1 MHDTGVV
8 HQALS
13 RRAVRLAA
21 ALLLGLLTALGAP
34 LAGPS
39 ALLSAAYA
47 EQPVDLPGQVYD
59 PAGALSGGE
68 GRVEAALE
76 RLEEETGLILY
87 VAFVDTFEGAGGNSG
102 AEWAQATYDTS
113 GMGGNN
119 VLLAVAVEDR
129 AYGSAADSASGLTPE
144 SVAAVETDFIVPA
157 LREDDWVGAV
167 EGAADG
173 YIAAASGDLGQDGS
187 SYPGGEGGLGTDSAF
202 GLPWLVFAPLVA
214 VGGVALVSRL
224 GNKAARR
231 GGPRPD
237 SDPAEPAAAQGLP
250 TLELQR
256 LAAEALV
263 SLDNAIR
270 SADEELAFAEAQF
283 GQQRTAQFR
292 GVVAQAHA
300 QAREAFRIRQE
311 LDDADREP
319 EPVER
324 TMLGQIIELSRSA
337 TQGVAAGTREFAELR
352 SLQDRVPEF
361 LEEIDKGRKEVS
373 RRLPVADQAIRG
385 LQARYPAQSLV
396 TVQQHREQAARLLG
410 SVDGFVD
417 EGRRAIGAGDRA
429 SAVAAARSAEAALGH
444 AGRLL
449 DQIDRAGDDLANSVQ
464 ALATAIG
471 SITSDIQDAGRLAP
485 QDPTVQQSVARARE
499 AVQAGQEAGR
509 GGDPLAALA
518 ALDSAEHDL
527 DTVLQPMRQ
536 AEEHQDKMRR
546 DFDQRVARVGA
557 RLRSI
562 DETIATRRGAV
573 DSGART
579 RISEALRL
587 FDQAQA
593 VAGQDVN
600 QAAGL
605 LNRAEQL
612 GERALAQANDDVD
625 RWSGPGPH
633 RRGNQG
639 IDIGSLVLGGILM
652 GGGRGGGSWGG
663 SSGGFGGGGGFGSG
677 GGFGGGG
684 SFGSGGRF

>member
-1 MHDTGVV
+1 MHDTGAV
-8 HQALS
+8 HQAS
-13 RRAVRLAA
+13 RRRAARAAA
-21 ALLLGLLTALGAP
+21 ALLLAAWVLLGVPSTLLG
-34 LAGPS
+34 
-39 ALLSAAYA
+39 AAYA
-47 EQPVDLPGQVYD
+47 EEPVDLPGQVYD
-59 PAGALSGGE
+59 PAGALSGE
-68 GRVEAALE
+68 EDRVEAALE

-87 VAFVDTFEGAGGNSG
+87 VAYVDRFEGAGGNSG

-119 VLLAVAVEDR
+119 VLLAVAVEER
-129 AYGSAADSASGLTPE
+129 AYGSAADTASGLTPE

-167 EGAADG
+167 EAAADG
-173 YIAAASGDLGQDGS
+173 YVAWAGGDLDGGTQT
-187 SYPGGEGGLGTDSAF
+187 YPGGEGGLGTDSAF

-214 VGGVALVSRL
+214 VGGVAVVSRL

-231 GGPRPD
+231 GGGRTAG
-237 SDPAEPAAAQGLP
+237 DPAEPASAQGMP

-256 LAAEALV
+256 LAAESLV
-263 SLDNAIR
+263 GLDNAVR
-270 SADEELAFAEAQF
+270 SAEEELAFAEAQF
-283 GQQRTAQFR
+283 GQQRTAQF
-292 GVVAQAHA
+292 GAVLAQAKA

-311 LDDADREP
+311 LDDADREA

-324 TMLGQIIELSRSA
+324 TMLGQIIDLSRAA
-337 TQGVAAGTREFAELR
+337 TGNLEAGTQEFAELR
-352 SLQDRVPEF
+352 SLQDRAPE
-361 LEEIDKGRKEVS
+361 LLDDLDRGRQEVS
-373 RRLPVADQAIRG
+373 RRLPTAEQVVRG
-385 LQARYPAQSLV
+385 LEARYPAQSLV
-396 TVQQHREQAARLLG
+396 TVHRHREQAARLLG
-410 SVDGFVD
+410 SVEGFVE
-417 EGRRAIGAGDRA
+417 EGRRALAGDDRA
-429 SAVAAARSAEAALGH
+429 SAVAAARSAEAALGQ
-444 AGRLL
+444 AVRLL

-464 ALATAIG
+464 SLSEAIS
-471 SITSDIQDAGRLAP
+471 SITADIQDAGRLAP
-485 QDPTVQQSVARARE
+485 QDPTVRQAVDRARE
-499 AVQAGQEAGR
+499 AVQRGQEAGR

-527 DTVLQPMRQ
+527 DTVLEPMRES
-536 AEEHQDKMRR
+536 EEHQSKMRR

-593 VAGQDVN
+593 AADQDIT

-612 GERALAQANDDVD
+612 GEQALAQADDDVD

-639 IDIGSLVLGGILM
+639 IDIGSLVLGGILL
-652 GGGRGGGSWGG
+652 GGGRGGGSSWGG
-663 SSGGFGGGGGFGSG
+663 SAGGFGGGRGSFGGG